1 MTREQAELII
11 KEEKLIYVTWRDYD
25 YTAGE
30 YHFTIWFN
38 PNNNK
43 YEAVYI
49 GERGGVELEYSFDSE
64 KEAID
69 KMLQMNYK
77 QKYFSVNEDYSMQ
90 NRKEVALRI
99 IKEEKLEVIWY
110 DEALKPLCAGIKH
123 DKQRD
128 KYISFITNAKA
139 KIIEWKSI
147 EFDGDRYSKYY
158 KEIFNDENIALY
170 ALINRARMIKQNRIS
185 FV

>member
-11 KEEKLIYVTWRDYD
+11 EEEKLIYVTWRDYD

-49 GERGGVELEYSFDSE
+49 GERGGVEFEYSFDSE

-90 NRKEVALRI
+90 NRKEVALKI
-99 IKEEKLEVIWY
+99 IQEENLEVIWY

-147 EFDGDRYSKYY
+147 EFDGDEEFEG
-158 KEIFNDENIALY
+158 EIYNDEDIALY

>member
-11 KEEKLIYVTWRDYD
+11 KEEKLIDTTWYPS
-25 YTAGE
+25 YKHSGE
-30 YHFTIWFN
+30 YHLTMWFDSD
-38 PNNNK
+38 NNK
-43 YEAVYI
+43 YETFY
-49 GERGGVELEYSFDSE
+49 VEDQGSIRLSYSFNSE

-99 IKEEKLEVIWY
+99 IQEEKLEVIWY
-110 DEALKPLCAGIKH
+110 DEALKPMRAGIKH

-139 KIIEWKSI
+139 EIIEWKSI
-147 EFDGDRYSKYY
+147 EFDGDEEFEGKIY
-158 KEIFNDENIALY
+158 NDESKALY

>member
-11 KEEKLIYVTWRDYD
+11 KEEKLIDTDWYPSYKHS
-25 YTAGE
+25 GE
-30 YHFTIWFN
+30 YHLTMWFDS
-38 PNNNK
+38 NNNK
-43 YEAVYI
+43 YETFYV
-49 GERGGVELEYSFDSE
+49 GERGSVSLNYSFDSE

-69 KMLQMNYK
+69 KMLQENYWH
-77 QKYFSVNEDYSMQ
+77 KYHDIKDIKEYLT
-90 NRKEVALRI
+90 KEVALKT
-99 IKEEKLEVIWY
+99 IKEENLEVIWY

-139 KIIEWKSI
+139 EIIEYRSI
-147 EFDGDRYSKYY
+147 EFDGDRYS
-158 KEIFNDENIALY
+158 ETFERIINDEFLALY

-185 FV
+185 FA

>member
-11 KEEKLIYVTWRDYD
+11 KEEKLIDTDWYPSYKHL
-25 YTAGE
+25 GE
-30 YHFTIWFN
+30 YHLTMWFDSD
-38 PNNNK
+38 NNK

-49 GERGGVELEYSFDSE
+49 GERGSVELEYSFDSE

-69 KMLQMNYK
+69 KMLQENYWH
-77 QKYFSVNEDYSMQ
+77 KYHDIKDIKEYLT
-90 NRKEVALRI
+90 KEVALRI
-99 IKEEKLEVIWY
+99 IQEENLEVIWY
-110 DEALKPLCAGIKH
+110 DEALKPMRAGIKH
-123 DKQRD
+123 NKQRD

-139 KIIEWKSI
+139 EIIEWKSI
-147 EFDGDRYSKYY
+147 EFDGDEEFEG
-158 KEIFNDENIALY
+158 EIYNDEDIALY

>member
-11 KEEKLIYVTWRDYD
+11 KEEKLIDTTWYPS
-25 YTAGE
+25 YKHSGE
-30 YHFTIWFN
+30 YHLTMWFDSD
-38 PNNNK
+38 NNK

-49 GERGGVELEYSFDSE
+49 GERGSVELEYSFDSE

-99 IKEEKLEVIWY
+99 IKEENLEVIWY
-110 DEALKPLCAGIKH
+110 DEALKPM
-123 DKQRD
+123 R
-128 KYISFITNAKA
+128 
-139 KIIEWKSI
+139 
-147 EFDGDRYSKYY
+147 
-158 KEIFNDENIALY
+158 
-170 ALINRARMIKQNRIS
+170 
-185 FV
+185 

>member
-1 MTREQAELII
+1 
-11 KEEKLIYVTWRDYD
+11 KLIYVTWRDYD
-25 YTAGE
+25 NTAGE

-49 GERGGVELEYSFDSE
+49 GERGDVEFKYSFDSE

-69 KMLQMNYK
+69 KMLQENYWH
-77 QKYFSVNEDYSMQ
+77 KYHDIKDIKEYLT
-90 NRKEVALRI
+90 KEVALRI
-99 IKEEKLEVIWY
+99 IKEENLEVIWY

-128 KYISFITNAKA
+128 RYISFITNAKA
-139 KIIEWKSI
+139 EIIEWKSI
-147 EFDGDRYSKYY
+147 EFDGDRYSETF
-158 KEIFNDENIALY
+158 KEMLNDENIALY

>member
-1 MTREQAELII
+1 
-11 KEEKLIYVTWRDYD
+11 
-25 YTAGE
+25 
-30 YHFTIWFN
+30 
-38 PNNNK
+38 
-43 YEAVYI
+43 
-49 GERGGVELEYSFDSE
+49 GGVEDEYSFDSE

-77 QKYFSVNEDYSMQ
+77 RKKYNGKDIKEYLT
-90 NRKEVALRI
+90 KEVALRI

-147 EFDGDRYSKYY
+147 EFDGDEEFEG
-158 KEIFNDENIALY
+158 EIYNDEDIALY

>member
-11 KEEKLIYVTWRDYD
+11 KEEKLIYITWRDYD
-25 YTAGE
+25 NTAGE

-49 GERGGVELEYSFDSE
+49 GERGSVELEYSFDSE

-99 IKEEKLEVIWY
+99 IKEENLEVIWY
-110 DEALKPLCAGIKH
+110 DEALKPMRAGIKH

-139 KIIEWKSI
+139 EIIEWKSI
-147 EFDGDRYSKYY
+147 EFDGDEEFEGKIY
-158 KEIFNDENIALY
+158 NDESKALY

>member
-11 KEEKLIYVTWRDYD
+11 KEEKLIDTDWYPSYKHS
-25 YTAGE
+25 GE
-30 YHFTIWFN
+30 YHLTMWFDSD
-38 PNNNK
+38 NNK

-49 GERGGVELEYSFDSE
+49 GERGGVEFEYSFDSE

-69 KMLQMNYK
+69 KMLQENYWH
-77 QKYFSVNEDYSMQ
+77 KYHDIKDIKEYLT
-90 NRKEVALRI
+90 KEVALRI

-139 KIIEWKSI
+139 EIIEYRSI
-147 EFDGDRYSKYY
+147 EFDGDEEFEG
-158 KEIFNDENIALY
+158 EIYNDEDIALY
-170 ALINRARMIKQNRIS
+170 ALINRARMI
-185 FV
+185 

>member
-11 KEEKLIYVTWRDYD
+11 KEEKLIYITWRDYD
-25 YTAGE
+25 NTAGE

-49 GERGGVELEYSFDSE
+49 GERGSVELEYSFDSE

-99 IKEEKLEVIWY
+99 IQEENLEVIWY

-139 KIIEWKSI
+139 EIIEWKSI
-147 EFDGDRYSKYY
+147 EFDGDEEFEGKIY
-158 KEIFNDENIALY
+158 NDESKALY

>member
-11 KEEKLIYVTWRDYD
+11 KEEKLIYITWRDYD
-25 YTAGE
+25 NTAGE

-99 IKEEKLEVIWY
+99 IQEENLEVIWY
-110 DEALKPLCAGIKH
+110 DEALKPMRAGIKH

-139 KIIEWKSI
+139 EIIEWKSI
-147 EFDGDRYSKYY
+147 EFDGDEEFEGKIY
-158 KEIFNDENIALY
+158 NDESKALY

>member
-11 KEEKLIYVTWRDYD
+11 KEEKLIDTDWYPSYKHS
-25 YTAGE
+25 GE
-30 YHFTIWFN
+30 YHLTMWFDSD
-38 PNNNK
+38 NNK
-43 YEAVYI
+43 YETFYV
-49 GERGGVELEYSFDSE
+49 GERGSVSLNYSFDSE

-69 KMLQMNYK
+69 KMLQENYWH
-77 QKYFSVNEDYSMQ
+77 KYHDIKDIKEYLT
-90 NRKEVALRI
+90 KEVALKT
-99 IKEEKLEVIWY
+99 IKEENLEVIWY

-139 KIIEWKSI
+139 EIIEWKSI
-147 EFDGDRYSKYY
+147 EFDGDRYS
-158 KEIFNDENIALY
+158 ETFERIINDEFLALY

-185 FV
+185 FT

>member
-1 MTREQAELII
+1 M
-11 KEEKLIYVTWRDYD
+11 
-25 YTAGE
+25 
-30 YHFTIWFN
+30 WFDSD
-38 PNNNK
+38 NNK
-43 YEAVYI
+43 YETFYV
-49 GERGGVELEYSFDSE
+49 GERGSVSLNYSFDSE

-77 QKYFSVNEDYSMQ
+77 RRKYDGKDIKGYLT
-90 NRKEVALRI
+90 KEVALRI
-99 IKEEKLEVIWY
+99 IKEENLEVIWY

-139 KIIEWKSI
+139 EIIEYRSI
-147 EFDGDRYSKYY
+147 EFDGDRYS
-158 KEIFNDENIALY
+158 ETFERIINDEFLALY

>member
-11 KEEKLIYVTWRDYD
+11 EEEKLIYITWRDYD
-25 YTAGE
+25 NTAGE

-99 IKEEKLEVIWY
+99 IQEENLEVIWY
-110 DEALKPLCAGIKH
+110 DEALKPMRAGIKH

-139 KIIEWKSI
+139 EIIEWKSI
-147 EFDGDRYSKYY
+147 EFDGDEEFEGKIY
-158 KEIFNDENIALY
+158 NDESKALY

>member
-11 KEEKLIYVTWRDYD
+11 KEEKLIYITWRDYD
-25 YTAGE
+25 NTAGE

-99 IKEEKLEVIWY
+99 IKEENLEVIWY
-110 DEALKPLCAGIKH
+110 DEALKPMRAGIKH

-139 KIIEWKSI
+139 EIIEWKSI
-147 EFDGDRYSKYY
+147 EFDGDEEFEGKIY
-158 KEIFNDENIALY
+158 NDESKALY
-170 ALINRARMIKQNRIS
+170 ALINRARMIKQNR
-185 FV
+185 

>member
-11 KEEKLIYVTWRDYD
+11 KEEKLIDTDWYPSYKHS
-25 YTAGE
+25 GE
-30 YHFTIWFN
+30 YHLTMWFDSD
-38 PNNNK
+38 NNK
-43 YEAVYI
+43 YETFYV
-49 GERGGVELEYSFDSE
+49 GERGSVEFEYSFDSE

-69 KMLQMNYK
+69 KMLQENYWH
-77 QKYFSVNEDYSMQ
+77 KYHDIKDIKEYLT
-90 NRKEVALRI
+90 KEVALKI
-99 IKEEKLEVIWY
+99 IKEENLEVIWY

-139 KIIEWKSI
+139 EIIEYRSI
-147 EFDGDRYSKYY
+147 EFDGDRYS
-158 KEIFNDENIALY
+158 ETFERIINDEFLALY

>member
-11 KEEKLIYVTWRDYD
+11 EEEKLIDTTWYPS
-25 YTAGE
+25 YKHSGE
-30 YHFTIWFN
+30 YHLTMWFDSD
-38 PNNNK
+38 NNK
-43 YEAVYI
+43 YETFY
-49 GERGGVELEYSFDSE
+49 VEDQGSIRLSYSFNSE

-99 IKEEKLEVIWY
+99 IKEENLEVIWY
-110 DEALKPLCAGIKH
+110 DEALKPMRAGIKH

-139 KIIEWKSI
+139 EIIEWKSI
-147 EFDGDRYSKYY
+147 EFDGDEEFEGKIY
-158 KEIFNDENIALY
+158 NDESKALY

>member
-1 MTREQAELII
+1 S
-11 KEEKLIYVTWRDYD
+11 
-25 YTAGE
+25 GE
-30 YHFTIWFN
+30 YHLTMWFDSD
-38 PNNNK
+38 NNK
-43 YEAVYI
+43 YETFY
-49 GERGGVELEYSFDSE
+49 VEDQGSIRLSYSFNSE

-99 IKEEKLEVIWY
+99 IQEENLEVIWY

-139 KIIEWKSI
+139 EIIEWKSI
-147 EFDGDRYSKYY
+147 EFDGDRYSETF
-158 KEIFNDENIALY
+158 KEMLNDEFLALY

>member
-11 KEEKLIYVTWRDYD
+11 KEEKLIYITWRDYD
-25 YTAGE
+25 NTAGE

-99 IKEEKLEVIWY
+99 IKEENLEVIWY
-110 DEALKPLCAGIKH
+110 DEALKPMRAGIKH

-139 KIIEWKSI
+139 EIIEYRNI
-147 EFDGDRYSKYY
+147 EFDGDEEFEGKIY
-158 KEIFNDENIALY
+158 NDESKALY